1 MTSCPQSCTL
11 LGVTVYKSVVP
22 RTLLILTLM
31 MPAVLPLTQEMSS
44 MPPNLDVNF
53 APQWASDVMQFE
65 STPQLSR
72 SNQHLPGISL
82 GLVVHNSLC
91 DVLRLS
97 SILQRDCDGARLDD
111 NDYVPLLV
119 TTTGRSGTDY
129 LHALLKSLG
138 LVTMHDNADG
148 TVMNAKGERS
158 WPNHTD
164 VVVSWPLAFAN
175 NAVPGCHHPNFGGL
189 QESRRFRHVAHLLRE
204 PLSSINS
211 RYNMGSTDAF
221 KSASNCFTTAGTG
234 SKLAQTLKHYVLWNS
249 FIEASSRFHLPLE
262 QINAAWLRAL
272 LAFSGLPVQLSDTK
286 MDSKIE
292 SMKQAHVNSKHTHK
306 GPALSWK
313 VMRGVDS
320 EFAVL
325 AQLLALR
332 HGYEIH
338 ADYLL
343 FSSNASS
350 VPQQHCGLKRTQNF
364 SDVFGRWN
372 CWLVWVQN
380 RRAFPA
386 AVAPRAVPAA
396 VAPLAVPAADAV
408 PTAVAPRAVP
418 AAVAPR
424 AVPAAP

>member
-1 MTSCPQSCTL
+1 
-11 LGVTVYKSVVP
+11 
-22 RTLLILTLM
+22 M

-82 GLVVHNSLC
+82 RLVVHNSLC

-97 SILQRDCDGARLDD
+97 SILPRDCDGARLDD
-111 NDYVPLLV
+111 NNYVPLLV

-129 LHALLKSLG
+129 LYALLKSLG
-138 LVTMHDNADG
+138 LVAMHDNAVG

-189 QESRRFRHVAHLLRE
+189 KESRRFRHVAHLLRE

-211 RYNMGSTDAF
+211 RYNMGSILAF
-221 KSASNCFTTAGTG
+221 RSASSCFTTAGTG
-234 SKLAQTLKHYVLWNS
+234 SELAQTLKHYVLWNS
-249 FIEASSRFHLPLE
+249 FVEASSRFHLPLE
-262 QINAAWLRAL
+262 HINAAWLRAL
-272 LAFSGLPVQLSDTK
+272 LAFGGLPVQFSVTE
-286 MDSKIE
+286 MDGMIE
-292 SMKQAHVNSKHTHK
+292 SLKQAHVNSNHTRK

-313 VMRGVDS
+313 VIRDVDS
-320 EFAVL
+320 DFAVL

-338 ADYLL
+338 ADDLL

-350 VPQQHCGLKRTQNF
+350 VPMQHCGLKRTQNF

-380 RRAFPA
+380 R
-386 AVAPRAVPAA
+386 
-396 VAPLAVPAADAV
+396 
-408 PTAVAPRAVP
+408 
-418 AAVAPR
+418 
-424 AVPAAP
+424 